1 MSGSP
6 LHGATTPSP
15 SDRAGLTPDAITVL
29 DVVAYAGEMPSV
41 EVGPR
46 CSMSAERVG
55 VAIGLLVRA
64 GLLSVFRGENQQSW
78 LRPVKTSIRGLLQA
92 RGGAVA
98 PQAARQLLEAR
109 VGLEEMLAPE
119 AEHPVGVERMT
130 TMQQLQETLMALVE
144 RSTREVISVLAGE
157 PPTSAEL
164 TASRDVDAVAGRRL
178 KLRIL
183 YPMEYALL
191 PHVAEYATEFT
202 SSGAEVRFTDRLPH
216 RLLVFD
222 RTTAVVPVD
231 NDVLAYGALVV
242 RETILARS
250 LGHLAVTMFKRG
262 RTLTEAREMA
272 GKPVGP
278 TPLERRVL
286 MLMGSGMG
294 DAACARRLN
303 VTDRT
308 FRRYVNAL
316 LAKLGA
322 SSRFDAGVK
331 AVEQGWI

>member
-1 MSGSP
+1 MSRST
-6 LHGATTPSP
+6 LRGATTSTQ
-15 SDRAGLTPDAITVL
+15 SSRSGLTPDAMVVL
-29 DVVAYAGEMPSV
+29 DAVEFAGEMASA
-41 EVGPR
+41 ELGPR
-46 CSMSAERVG
+46 CSLSVERVG
-55 VAIGLLVRA
+55 AAIGTLVQAGLLV
-64 GLLSVFRGENQQSW
+64 VFRGERQQTW
-78 LRPVKTSIRGLLQA
+78 VRPVHTSMRGLLRA
-92 RGGAVA
+92 RGGSVA
-98 PQAARQLLEAR
+98 PRAARQLLEAR
-109 VGLEEMLAPE
+109 VGLEEILDPE
-119 AEHPVGVERMT
+119 ADHPVGVERMST
-130 TMQQLQETLMALVE
+130 KQQLQETLLALVE
-144 RSTREVISVLAGE
+144 RSSREVISVLAGE
-157 PPTSAEL
+157 PPTPAEL
-164 TASRDVDAVAGRRL
+164 TASRDVDAVAGQRL

-183 YPMEYALL
+183 YPMEYAVLD
-191 PHVAEYATEFT
+191 HVADYAAEFT

-242 RETILARS
+242 RESILASS

-262 RTLTEAREMA
+262 RTLSEAQELA

-278 TPLERRVL
+278 TLLERRVL

-294 DAACARRLN
+294 DAACARRLS

-316 LAKLGA
+316 LSKLGA